1 MTVTIGRRELLVALG
16 GTAAAWPIAA
26 RAQQP
31 EQMRRVVV
39 LMSTGEDDP
48 QDATRLAAFERGLQE
63 LGWVIGRNL
72 NIDYRWAAGDPD
84 SLRKYATELRV
95 LAPDAIVA
103 SGTQAFTA
111 AQQTTR
117 TVPIVFVNIV
127 DPVSSGFVS
136 SLAQPGGNATGF
148 LMFEYATS

>member
-72 NIDYRWAAGDPD
+72 NIRL
-84 SLRKYATELRV
+84 SLGCWRSRQL
-95 LAPDAIVA
+95 
-103 SGTQAFTA
+103 TQIRNRIA
-111 AQQTTR
+111 R
-117 TVPIVFVNIV
+117 TC
-127 DPVSSGFVS
+127 
-136 SLAQPGGNATGF
+136 A
-148 LMFEYATS
+148 